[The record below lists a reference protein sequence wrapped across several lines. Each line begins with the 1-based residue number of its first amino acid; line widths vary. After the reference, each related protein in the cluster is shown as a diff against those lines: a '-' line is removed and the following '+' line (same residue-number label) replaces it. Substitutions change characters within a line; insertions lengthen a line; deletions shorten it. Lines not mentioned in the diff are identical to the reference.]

1 MGEQVP
7 RGFWV
12 AAREEP
18 DRIALVDATGRA
30 WTAGELLAGAN
41 QLVHALRARGVQPF
55 DPVATLTR
63 NSAELFQVL
72 LAVFQGGWQ
81 YVPLNTH
88 LTAAELAYILGDSG
102 ATALFADADLAAVAA
117 VAADDAGVPA
127 DGRIAIG
134 GDIPGFTDL
143 DAVLAGQPS
152 TMPDDRVAGQ
162 FMQYTS
168 GTTGRPKAV
177 QRDLPKFDPESWVAA
192 YSANLTRYDIEVGGD
207 SVHLV
212 TSPMYHLSP
221 LNFGYFSLHLEH
233 TVVLMEKWDAERALQ
248 LIDAHGVTDV
258 AMVPTQLHRLMALPD
273 DVRAKYDVSSLR
285 QVIHAA
291 APCPVELKQ
300 RLFAWLGPVI
310 YEFYGASEGGGTLAR
325 PEEWLAHPGTV
336 GRPWAG
342 ADVKVLDDDGNE
354 LPPGTVGTVYLKLMG
369 EFAYKGDPEKTAAN
383 RHGDYFTVGDMG
395 ELDAEGY
402 LYLRDRKIDM
412 VVSGGVNIYPAE
424 VEAALLSHPAV
435 GDVAVFG
442 IPDDDWGEIVIA
454 VVEPAPG
461 VDASGAVAD
470 ELLAHC
476 ANMLARYKLPRR
488 VEFIDAMP
496 RDPNGKLYKRT
507 LRDPYWVG
515 RERAI

>member
-18 DRIALVDATGRA
+18 ERVALVDAAGRA

-102 ATALFADADLAAVAA
+102 AAALFADAELADVARA
-117 VAADDAGVPA
+117 AADQADVPT

-134 GDIPGFTDL
+134 GDIPGFARFD
-143 DAVLAGQPS
+143 DVLADQPDS
-152 TMPDDRVAGQ
+152 IPDDRVAGQ

-177 QRDLPKFDPESWVAA
+177 QRDLPSFDPETWVAA
-192 YSANLTRYDIEVGGD
+192 YSANLTRYDIEPGGD
-207 SVHLV
+207 AVHLV

-248 LIDAHGVTDV
+248 LIDEHGVTDV
-258 AMVPTQLHRLMALPD
+258 AMVPTQLHRLMALPE
-273 DVRAKYDVSSLR
+273 DVAREVRRLVAPAGHPRCRAVSGRAQAAVVRVARSGDLR
-285 QVIHAA
+285 VLRRVGGRGHAGA
-291 APCPVELKQ
+291 TRRVARASRHRRPTLGRCRREGARRRRQ
-300 RLFAWLGPVI
+300 R
-310 YEFYGASEGGGTLAR
+310 GAHGHRRHRLPEAHGRFRVQGRSREDRGQPPRRLLHGRRHGRARRRGLPLPAR
-325 PEEWLAHPGTV
+325 PQ
-336 GRPWAG
+336 
-342 ADVKVLDDDGNE
+342 D
-354 LPPGTVGTVYLKLMG
+354 
-369 EFAYKGDPEKTAAN
+369 
-383 RHGDYFTVGDMG
+383 RHGRVRRR
-395 ELDAEGY
+395 EHL
-402 LYLRDRKIDM
+402 
-412 VVSGGVNIYPAE
+412 
-424 VEAALLSHPAV
+424 
-435 GDVAVFG
+435 
-442 IPDDDWGEIVIA
+442 
-454 VVEPAPG
+454 PG
-461 VDASGAVAD
+461 
-470 ELLAHC
+470 
-476 ANMLARYKLPRR
+476 
-488 VEFIDAMP
+488 
-496 RDPNGKLYKRT
+496 
-507 LRDPYWVG
+507 
-515 RERAI
+515 